1 MKKSAV
7 SKRLLKSLRVVS
19 CDDEVSLVRFRCGVV
34 GRWLSDSGV
43 AFAVVGLCFAFGLFG
58 LLAVSLIVSGFDLIT
73 AAASVLWVFPL
84 SLLMVP
90 AAVGVVK
97 WCSGFSVVF
106 SSVPHGLYDMQ
117 QVMDRECFLVLLR
130 KLLNVK
136 NCFGDD
142 AGRRFAHW
150 LVRGFAVLG
159 EGFDVD
165 AVPESVDDLEL
176 MVRGWEEEYGGFG
189 TVLFPAAM
197 LRREV
202 DVVI

>member
-1 MKKSAV
+1 MMKNSVV

-19 CDDEVSLVRFRCGVV
+19 CDDGVSLVKFRCGVA

-58 LLAVSLIVSGFDLIT
+58 LLAVSLIVSGFDLLT
-73 AAASVLWVFPL
+73 AAGSVYWILPL
-84 SLLMVP
+84 SLLLVP
-90 AAVGVVK
+90 VGFGVVK
-97 WCSGFSVVF
+97 WCSGYSVVF

-117 QVMDRECFLVLLR
+117 RVMDRDRFLVLLR

-142 AGRRFAHW
+142 AGRRFAHC

-159 EGFDVD
+159 EGFNVY

-176 MVRGWEEEYGGFG
+176 MVRGWEEYGGFG
-189 TVLFPAAM
+189 TVFFPAAM